1 VIRLIGVLLVV
12 FIYSGVFAQ
21 STDVQVWTEKGFKGQ
36 IVKKLDYGVEWT
48 NRIGN
53 QGFET
58 MFPQL
63 SMKYK
68 ITNWFRPSI
77 DYRLILKRQ
86 LNSNYDA
93 SNRLNFNIQFSKLFD
108 RLDLGMRFR
117 YQYSF
122 DNVSNANYEPDFDRA
137 FRLKPSLSYDI
148 NNSILTPTSSIEF
161 FYNLSSGPLG
171 KRFTKTRLFVGVDFE
186 LSGPHDISMGYI
198 FDQSINLPNPLSRH
212 IFNVSYAYKIPSK
225 KKDKPKKKGVRW
237 L

>member
-1 VIRLIGVLLVV
+1 VIRLIGVFLIV

-148 NNSILTPTSSIEF
+148 NNSILTPKSSIEF
-161 FYNLSSGPLG
+161 FYNLSNGPLG

-212 IFNVSYAYKIPSK
+212 IFNVSYGYKIPSK

>member
-1 VIRLIGVLLVV
+1 MIRLIGVLLVV

>member
-1 VIRLIGVLLVV
+1 MIRLIGVLV
-12 FIYSGVFAQ
+12 FVLIFSGVCAQ
-21 STDVQVWTEKGFKGQ
+21 STEGQVWTEKGFKGQ

-68 ITNWFRPSI
+68 ITDWFRPSI

-122 DNVSNANYEPDFDRA
+122 DNFSNANYDPDFDKA
-137 FRLKPSLSYDI
+137 FRLKQSLSYDI
-148 NNSILTPTSSIEF
+148 KNSILTPKTSIEF
-161 FYNLSSGPLG
+161 FYNLSNGPLG

-186 LSGPHDISMGYI
+186 LTGPHEVSLGYI
-198 FDQSINLPNPLSRH
+198 YDQSLNLPDPDYRH
-212 IFNVSYAYKIPSK
+212 ILNLSYCYKIPSK
-225 KKDKPKKKGVRW
+225 KKDKSKKKGVRW

>member
-1 VIRLIGVLLVV
+1 MHRLVLAIFLGLLNVTA
-12 FIYSGVFAQ
+12 FSQ
-21 STDVQVWTEKGFKGQ
+21 SIEGQLWTETGFKGR
-36 IVKKLDYGVEWT
+36 IVKGVDYGVDWT

-58 MFPQL
+58 MFPQATI
-63 SMKYK
+63 KFK
-68 ITNWFRPSI
+68 ITDWFRPSI

-86 LNSNYDA
+86 LNTNYDA

-122 DNVSNANYEPDFDRA
+122 DNVSNANYEPDFDKA

-148 NNSILTPTSSIEF
+148 KNSILTPNSSIEF
-161 FYNLSSGPLG
+161 FYNLSNGPFG

-186 LSGPHDISMGYI
+186 LTGPHEVSLGYI
-198 FDQSINLPNPLSRH
+198 FDQSLNLPDPDYRH
-212 IFNVSYAYKIPSK
+212 ILNLSYCYKIPSK
-225 KKDKPKKKGVRW
+225 KKDKSKKKGVRW